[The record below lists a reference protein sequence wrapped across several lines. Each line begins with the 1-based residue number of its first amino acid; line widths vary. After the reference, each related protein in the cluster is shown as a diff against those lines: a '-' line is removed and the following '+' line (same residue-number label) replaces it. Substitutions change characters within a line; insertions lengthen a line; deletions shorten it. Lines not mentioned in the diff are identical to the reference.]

1 VHAQYSIKNNC
12 AESVRSKKKSSTLKN
27 APPPHEKSN
36 GPSLSSNSI
45 KKSFTNL
52 LNLSFQKGEYLT
64 EWKRANVSPIYKKD
78 RDRNNV
84 PNVPDHSDRQSR
96 LFADQIKIWPIRSI
110 CPHFLNMPLN
120 THLNKKF
127 NFISN
132 SSLNN

>member
-1 VHAQYSIKNNC
+1 MLLEKVVI
-12 AESVRSKKKSSTLKN
+12 SKACGPDGIGNKILK
-27 APPPHEKSN
+27 
-36 GPSLSSNSI
+36 LSSNSI

-84 PNVPDHSDRQSR
+84 PDHSDRQSQ